1 MSAYTKPI
9 IRYGLITPAAFNC
22 MLLVAVV
29 MGVGELEET
38 RNTKEKAYKQHELR
52 TNVMKKIEAIIT
64 PNRKMF
70 EHQKSI
76 LKTEPGQIFTR
87 ILDATLPKYRDIE
100 LVRTNL
106 VFPGDR
112 GRLGSQVKSDLARV
126 KSSFQ
131 GGTGPMQEVLLQ
143 VESLM
148 PQTMLEEM
156 KIGRKSNLVS
166 KREFLEMELTHVF
179 WKTVED
185 KK

>member
-1 MSAYTKPI
+1 
-9 IRYGLITPAAFNC
+9 
-22 MLLVAVV
+22 
-29 MGVGELEET
+29 
-38 RNTKEKAYKQHELR
+38 
-52 TNVMKKIEAIIT
+52 
-64 PNRKMF
+64 
-70 EHQKSI
+70 
-76 LKTEPGQIFTR
+76 
-87 ILDATLPKYRDIE
+87 
-100 LVRTNL
+100 L

-112 GRLGSQVKSDLARV
+112 GRLGGQVKSDMARV

-156 KIGRKSNLVS
+156 KISRKSNLVS

-179 WKTVED
+179 WKAVEG